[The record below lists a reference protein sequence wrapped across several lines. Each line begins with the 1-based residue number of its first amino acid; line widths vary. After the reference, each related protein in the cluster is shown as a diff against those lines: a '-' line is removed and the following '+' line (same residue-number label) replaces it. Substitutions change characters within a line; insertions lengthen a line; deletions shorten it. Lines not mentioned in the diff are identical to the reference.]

1 MRDGCAIADAGV
13 VGWFRANEKILAIC
27 GSTFLV
33 MTGQGITSPILP
45 LYARSFGVS
54 TAVVGLTIT
63 VFALARLLLN
73 LPAGALA
80 DRRGRRMLLIGG
92 PLVLAA
98 GMIGAGTATSIWILL
113 IWRFVAGAGS
123 ALYMTGAQLYILDI
137 SPADR
142 RGRNLSYNSGAL
154 LAGVALGPA
163 VGGIVA
169 ELTNFR
175 VPFFLVGGFAIAAAI
190 YSYVRLEETLSQDT
204 IDERAAK
211 PAPSGRPSFIGPTF
225 FSLCFISAAMFATR
239 AGTRATLVPLLAIDE
254 FGLSEG
260 ELGVILGSTGLVGI
274 ALIGPAG
281 QVADRFR
288 RKATIVPTGVIACLG
303 TLAIVVS
310 PSVGWL
316 WASLFFLAFG
326 TTLTGPAQY
335 AFLADLATEQERG
348 RALGLYRSAGDAGF
362 LIAPPLLGWLADST
376 SIDTAM
382 TFNAGVVGLAA
393 LGVLII
399 AVEPQR
405 EAIVE
410 RRQDPTG

>member
-1 MRDGCAIADAGV
+1 
-13 VGWFRANEKILAIC
+13 
-27 GSTFLV
+27 

-54 TAVVGLTIT
+54 TAIVGLTIT
-63 VFALARLLLN
+63 VFALARLMLN

-80 DRRGRRMLLIGG
+80 DRRGRRALLIGG
-92 PLVLAA
+92 PLVLAL
-98 GMIGAGTATSIWILL
+98 GMIGAGTAGSIWILL
-113 IWRFVAGAGS
+113 GWRFVAGAGS

-137 SPADR
+137 SPPDR
-142 RGRNLSYNSGAL
+142 RGRNLSYNSGSL

-190 YSYVRLEETLSQDT
+190 YSYFRLEETLSQDT
-204 IDERAAK
+204 IDKRATVTK
-211 PAPSGRPSFIGPTF
+211 SSGRPSFIGPTF

-239 AGTRATLVPLLAIDE
+239 AGSRATLVPLLAIDE

-260 ELGVILGSTGLVGI
+260 ELGAILGSTGLVGI
-274 ALIGPAG
+274 VLIGPAG

-288 RKATIVPTGVIACLG
+288 RKATIVPTGLIACVG
-303 TLAIVVS
+303 TLAIVAS

-316 WASLFFLAFG
+316 WASLFVLAFG

-348 RALGLYRSAGDAGF
+348 RAIGLYRSAGDAGF
-362 LIAPPLLGWLADST
+362 LVAPPLLGWLADGT
-376 SIDTAM
+376 SIDTAL
-382 TFNAGVVGLAA
+382 TFNAGIVGLAA
-393 LGVLII
+393 LCVLII
-399 AVEPQR
+399 AVEPR
-405 EAIVE
+405 RGTNLE
-410 RRQDPTG
+410 RRQRPTGS